1 MQKVSILAS
10 AVIASS
16 AGLAHAQCPA
26 GSSDITALVPAAAL
40 TATNASF
47 ACSLAGVYD
56 SASPAP
62 TLTQTDGGN
71 LWVLDGKVEVGN
83 ETDVQAV
90 DSQSFGVV
98 TADANATTLTID
110 PGAVIVGTGS
120 VGGASDDYLII
131 HRGSDIDAEGA
142 VDNPIRFQS
151 MQSIDGTGG
160 ARAQWGGLY
169 INGYASINNCGLVAP
184 AGQAC
189 MKYGEAGTGTYGG
202 ATDTDDSGILKYV
215 TVANAGFAFTSTSE
229 FNGIAFQGVGSGT
242 EVDYIQ
248 VDSNQDDGV
257 EFFGG
262 TVNVK
267 HVVLTANRDDSFDVT
282 GGWSGAAQYVLVY
295 QPAGLPHDRGFE
307 IDGKGTF
314 EPADGVVSNITV
326 ISGSATNKD
335 GGSSD
340 GIKSREDNALTYI
353 NSVISMTDGSHDC
366 YDADTQTSSLVAAY
380 GSCTFG
386 SQDLQ
391 DGTFGS
397 GAAVAYSA
405 DFNGYVNGLSE
416 SIQIGVNANAQD
428 PRLEAV
434 SFVGAVESCEND
446 WTLGWT
452 IPGTLPTV
460 NAAACAQDAAAQ
472 VNVPV
477 MGWAGLMA
485 LFGTLTGV
493 AALRRRIR

>member
-1 MQKVSILAS
+1 
-10 AVIASS
+10 
-16 AGLAHAQCPA
+16 
-26 GSSDITALVPAAAL
+26 
-40 TATNASF
+40 
-47 ACSLAGVYD
+47 
-56 SASPAP
+56 
-62 TLTQTDGGN
+62 
-71 LWVLDGKVEVGN
+71 
-83 ETDVQAV
+83 
-90 DSQSFGVV
+90 
-98 TADANATTLTID
+98 
-110 PGAVIVGTGS
+110 
-120 VGGASDDYLII
+120 
-131 HRGSDIDAEGA
+131 
-142 VDNPIRFQS
+142 
-151 MQSIDGTGG
+151 
-160 ARAQWGGLY
+160 
-169 INGYASINNCGLVAP
+169 
-184 AGQAC
+184 

-202 ATDTDDSGILKYV
+202 ATDTDNSGILKYV

-326 ISGSATNKD
+326 ISNSATNKD

-353 NSVISMTDGSHDC
+353 NSVIHMTDGSHDC
-366 YDADTQTSSLVAAY
+366 YDADTQTSSLVASY
-380 GSCTFG
+380 GDCTFG
-386 SQDLQ
+386 GQDLQ

-397 GAAVAYSA
+397 GAAVAYTA
-405 DFNGYVNGLSE
+405 DFNGYINGLSE

-428 PRLEAV
+428 PRLDAV

-446 WTLGWT
+446 WTQGWT
-452 IPGTLPTV
+452 IPGTLPAV
-460 NAAACAQDAAAQ
+460 NAAACAEDSAAQ

-477 MGWAGLMA
+477 MGWAGMLAM
-485 LFGTLTGV
+485 FGALTGI
-493 AALRRRIR
+493 AAIRRRIR